1 MASSINA
8 AEAAQLLKNLAEAL
22 DACGE
27 AGMCVKLKHGVVY
40 TRYGYVLPLED
51 NRWTARNLTWD
62 PLSPPD
68 DDPED
73 G

>member
-1 MASSINA
+1 MSDLTPQKA
-8 AEAAQLLKNLAEAL
+8 AGLLQNLAVAL

-40 TRYGYVLPLED
+40 TRFGYVLPLD
-51 NRWTARNLTWD
+51 NNKWTARNLTWD

-68 DDPED
+68 DDPEE

>member
-1 MASSINA
+1 MAKVTPEKA
-8 AEAAQLLKNLAEAL
+8 ARLLQNLAAAL

-27 AGMCVKLKHGVVY
+27 ADMCVKLKHGVVY
-40 TRYGYVLPLED
+40 TRFGYVLPLDD
-51 NRWTARNLTWD
+51 NKWTARNLTWD

-68 DDPED
+68 DDPEE